1 MKVIKVVGIILL
13 VLVVLLVLVPLIV
26 PVPPLQK
33 TTSAAALKDA
43 DSRFVDVQG
52 VNLHYKVYGSGQP
65 VMILLHG
72 FGASTFSWREVVEP
86 LAAHGTV
93 IAYDRPA
100 FGLTERPMP
109 GEWVGQNPY
118 SPEMQ
123 PQLLIGLMDALGVE
137 KAILIGNSAGG
148 TVAVQTALAYPKRVQ
163 ALVLVDAAILTGGS
177 GVPSWLRWVLD
188 TPQAN
193 RVGPLLVRSIQ
204 TRGEAFI
211 QTAWHDPSKIT
222 TEVMQGYRK
231 PLQVKEWDRALW
243 QLTSQSRSLGL
254 ENRLAELALPVLV
267 VTGDDDRIVPT
278 SQSLELAGLIPDA
291 GLVVFPACG
300 HVPQE
305 ECPQD
310 FLSVVIPFIQ

>member
-310 FLSVVIPFIQ
+310 FLSAVIPFIQ